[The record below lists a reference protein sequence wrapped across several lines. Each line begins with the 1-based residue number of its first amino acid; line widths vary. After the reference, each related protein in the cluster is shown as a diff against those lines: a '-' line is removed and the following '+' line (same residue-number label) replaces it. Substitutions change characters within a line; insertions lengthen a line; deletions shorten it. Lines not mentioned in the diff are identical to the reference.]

1 MLSIT
6 LTPSMLVFGDVPDE
20 LVEGLKGDFE
30 IKVNEKGYYIKGKPQ
45 ELYKVLLQLTYT
57 YDIELS

>member
-1 MLSIT
+1 MLTVT
-6 LTPSMLVFGDVPDE
+6 LTPSMLVFGDVPDD

-30 IKVNEKGYYIKGKPQ
+30 LRSNDKGYYIKGKPQ

-57 YDIELS
+57 HDIELT